1 MARKEERI
9 ELPRKHQLEEAG
21 AALQE
26 FRVLVENTARILP
39 TIDQSKLSANDRAM
53 LLSLRMDAE
62 RYNAKYWKGVS
73 DG

>member
-1 MARKEERI
+1 MAKKEERI

-26 FRVLVENTARILP
+26 FRYLVDGMVRILP
-39 TIDQSKLSANDRAM
+39 TIDTKRLSADNQAM

-62 RYNAKYWKGVS
+62 RYNAKYWKEG
-73 DG
+73 